1 MITFNNE
8 LELARR
14 SVLNWEGKGLLR
26 CVTVVRDVFGRLS
39 FLVDAQEYPEEGIR
53 GSLEGLLER
62 DLGKY
67 FAKPVY
73 WENMPAKK
81 RRYLEPMIDLMKE
94 GRKTWRV
101 EQGVE
106 FYLSERT
113 IAKKAWVCQ
122 ARQETVWPYE
132 DALEGGKPKV
142 VTFYSFKG
150 GMGRT
155 TTLASVALQMARKG
169 KNVMMVDTDIEA
181 PGLATLFLD
190 EELIESG
197 VLDYLLEYA
206 VDGEADISGYVMD
219 VADPA
224 LLRETDGKLYVL
236 PAGKV
241 DGNYLQ
247 KLARIDYQDH
257 REGALRDS
265 MCSMLEAIAGKYQ
278 VDYILIDARAGFH
291 DMGGIAVSQLP
302 HGAVLF
308 GNHSRQSWDGIKQVI
323 RRIAESHVEDMPVL
337 IADCMCENRT
347 SAAFPSEKERFVA
360 KAYEVCVENY
370 YGDEEG
376 IPGIESVNVAHTPV
390 FLPFDP
396 SLRQEI
402 VLYSRGSQEEGER
415 VKAFA
420 QCLLSE
426 EYKAVAARIGE
437 WFGEGE

>member
-224 LLRETDGKLYVL
+224 LFRRLRGGSGADRDTLRAYTDALFEGYCSAFGNRRAALGRMKEIWFYQISLFDGAEKYEKKLKKAASPEEYRDLAARVFGELPLRE
-236 PAGKV
+236 A
-241 DGNYLQ
+241 
-247 KLARIDYQDH
+247 
-257 REGALRDS
+257 
-265 MCSMLEAIAGKYQ
+265 
-278 VDYILIDARAGFH
+278 
-291 DMGGIAVSQLP
+291 
-302 HGAVLF
+302 GAVPM
-308 GNHSRQSWDGIKQVI
+308 W
-323 RRIAESHVEDMPVL
+323 
-337 IADCMCENRT
+337 
-347 SAAFPSEKERFVA
+347 
-360 KAYEVCVENY
+360 
-370 YGDEEG
+370 
-376 IPGIESVNVAHTPV
+376 
-390 FLPFDP
+390 
-396 SLRQEI
+396 
-402 VLYSRGSQEEGER
+402 
-415 VKAFA
+415 
-420 QCLLSE
+420 
-426 EYKAVAARIGE
+426 
-437 WFGEGE
+437 